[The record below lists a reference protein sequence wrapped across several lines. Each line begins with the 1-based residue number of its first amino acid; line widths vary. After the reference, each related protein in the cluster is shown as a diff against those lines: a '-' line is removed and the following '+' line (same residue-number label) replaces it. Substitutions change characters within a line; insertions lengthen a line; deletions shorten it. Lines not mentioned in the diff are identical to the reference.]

1 MCGYGILFRGVG
13 YAVQGTA
20 LGVAAAIGIGD
31 SAPLDPP
38 PRFTPDLPRPSPA
51 IDRPSVD
58 PSDIGGLDA
67 IALSATPTRVGAF
80 LFEPVGDL
88 QPPHRWRTSAPASP
102 SADAPAA
109 IAPAPE
115 SLVDASRHAAPALV
129 ARDLPL
135 PPAPAAT
142 SPELPATALLPA
154 ALPLPA
160 DIVLAAPAAADS
172 VPPGAVPPADAPFAA
187 EQEAHAMDAGFPAF
201 DADISAVSWLGDQGA
216 QRQALAAPPDLERP
230 GGEACPETACGPD
243 GGNGP
248 SSLTPDAAAG
258 VSPMHAPLL
267 DLPAG
272 HGEGGVTL
280 AAAAPRPEASE
291 LGQSAPAAEAPPP
304 EIGPEGSTVEGE
316 AQAKEVDL
324 LSPEPLP
331 RGGLALS
338 GGYSSIEGP
347 VGSIKLSRTNISGPG
362 RDITALFRYSDIQT
376 QAEVGYSDA
385 NFMGSRFAFA
395 PTLFWSRSSAI
406 GFGSDK
412 QSSEFRQDA
421 RGANILI
428 GKAIKGGFRATA
440 NYRFA
445 KENFRIKDKD
455 TVCDPALLGGAFCNA
470 LGRSRSS
477 ILSLAL
483 SLDRRNSAVDP
494 TRGFQV
500 RIVQD
505 FAGPGGTSRY
515 AKWRIGGTAYAG
527 LGSDL
532 VLSLGVEG
540 GFLTSLGGREVP
552 LFDRFYI
559 GGNAMRGFDLR
570 GLGPKVV
577 PTAAA
582 PGETTAIGGRAYY
595 VARFEVSVRP
605 GAGTNRFGITPSL
618 FVDAGSVFGARK
630 SDLAPGEVLI
640 GNSAKPRVAVGI
652 GVALNTP
659 GGKFRINFAEPVVR
673 QDGDRSKRFSI
684 SFGTAF

>member
-1 MCGYGILFRGVG
+1 MYGYGILFRGVG

-31 SAPLDPP
+31 SVSLDPP
-38 PRFTPDLPRPSPA
+38 PRFTPDLPEPSPA
-51 IDRPSVD
+51 IDRPSSD
-58 PSDIGGLDA
+58 PGELDT
-67 IALSATPTRVGAF
+67 IALSATPSRIGPF
-80 LFEPVGDL
+80 RFDPVGDL
-88 QPPHRWRTSAPASP
+88 QPPHRWRSSVPVAP
-102 SADAPAA
+102 SADVPVA
-109 IAPAPE
+109 APE
-115 SLVDASRHAAPALV
+115 PSFHTSIPTPTFAAP
-129 ARDLPL
+129 DLPP
-135 PPAPAAT
+135 PPAPTAE
-142 SPELPATALLPA
+142 SPELPAPALLPA

-160 DIVLAAPAAADS
+160 DIVLAAPAAVDS
-172 VPPGAVPPADAPFAA
+172 APSGAVPPADAPFAA

-216 QRQALAAPPDLERP
+216 QRQALAAPPNLERP
-230 GGEACPETACGPD
+230 GGDACPAACGS
-243 GGNGP
+243 GGGTGP
-248 SSLTPDAAAG
+248 SSLTPDSADGA
-258 VSPMHAPLL
+258 SPMSAPLL
-267 DLPAG
+267 DLPAA
-272 HGEGGVTL
+272 HGEGGMTL

-304 EIGPEGSTVEGE
+304 EIGPEGGTVEGE

-324 LSPEPLP
+324 LNPEPLP

-421 RGANILI
+421 RGANILV

-445 KENFRIKDKD
+445 KENFRIKDNGI
-455 TVCDPALLGGAFCNA
+455 VCDPALLGGAFCNA

-505 FAGPGGTSRY
+505 LAGPGGTSRY
-515 AKWRIGGTAYAG
+515 AKWRIGGTAYAS

-540 GFLTSLGGREVP
+540 GFLTALGGGREVP

-605 GAGTNRFGITPSL
+605 GAGTSRFGITPSL

-652 GVALNTP
+652 GVSLNTP
-659 GGKFRINFAEPVVR
+659 GGKFRINFAEPIVR
-673 QDGDRSKRFSI
+673 QEGDRSKRFSI